1 MTDAPSIR
9 RRLVGSAL
17 RRYREDLGYDLAVP
31 ARILEC
37 DRSKVSRIET
47 GERGIRPKEL
57 RELLTEYGAD
67 AATQKALAAIARGI
81 SDRSW
86 RNGYEPLLSSE
97 YAEFLQI
104 EKAASAIFTYA
115 PVQVPRLLQ
124 TPDYARALIS
134 TDPNIPEHAE
144 TAMVAAV
151 LARQQ
156 AVLHER
162 RTGMTAV
169 IGEAALRQQVGSPEV
184 TGAQFRHL
192 AKVSASCPNLCIRI
206 LPFAAGEHAS
216 SGAGF
221 SVLRFSQVPSFGLVH
236 IDGPCDGVCID
247 TPATVAAYTAAF
259 QNIQLFC
266 LPAEESAATLSKR
279 SQVREA

>member
-31 ARILEC
+31 AQILEC
-37 DRSKVSRIET
+37 DRSKISRIET

-67 AATQKALAAIARGI
+67 TAAQDALAAIARRT
-81 SDRSW
+81 SDRDW
-86 RNGYEPLLSSE
+86 RNGYEPLLSSA
-97 YAEFLQI
+97 YAELLEI

-124 TPDYARALIS
+124 TPDYARALIRA
-134 TDPNIPEHAE
+134 DPSIPEHAE
-144 TAMVAAV
+144 TALAAAV

-156 AVLHER
+156 AALHER
-162 RTGMTAV
+162 RTSMTV
-169 IGEAALRQQVGSPEV
+169 LIGEAALRQQVGNPEL
-184 TGAQFRHL
+184 TSAQFRHL
-192 AKVSASCPNLCIRI
+192 AEVSASCPNVCIRI
-206 LPFAAGEHAS
+206 LPFTAGEHAS

-221 SVLRFSQVPSFGLVH
+221 SVLQFSQVPSFGLVH
-236 IDGPCDGVCID
+236 IDGPGDGVCID
-247 TPATVAAYTAAF
+247 TPATVATCTTTFRHMQRFSLA
-259 QNIQLFC
+259 I
-266 LPAEESAATLSKR
+266 EESTARLGKR
-279 SQVREA
+279 SRVREA